1 MRITVKLFATLL
13 QGRSREEVREV
24 PPGTQVSSVVEDLHL
39 PRKEIKVILVNS
51 RHADLSLELSDGDT
65 LALFPVVDGG

>member
-1 MRITVKLFATLL
+1 MRITLRLFATLQ

-24 PPGTQVSSVVEDLHL
+24 PPGTTVSRVVEDLHL
-39 PRKEIKVILVNS
+39 PGKEIKVILVNS

-65 LALFPVVDGG
+65 LVLFPLVDGG